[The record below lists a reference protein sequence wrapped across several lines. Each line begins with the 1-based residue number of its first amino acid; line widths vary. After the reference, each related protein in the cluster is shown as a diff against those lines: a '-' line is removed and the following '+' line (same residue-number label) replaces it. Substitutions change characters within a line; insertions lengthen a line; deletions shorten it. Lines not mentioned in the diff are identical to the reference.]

1 MTAKV
6 KTIPDGPELNMLFA
20 DKVKLYQQKEGYR
33 FSVDAVLLAAFALAR
48 TSGRVVDLGTG
59 NGIVPVILAGHEKF
73 SSITGV
79 EIQEGPAALAEKNI
93 CYNDCQDRV
102 EILHADLRNIR
113 TVLPAETFDT
123 ATMNPPFYAA
133 GSGRVSPDRQ
143 NAAARHEL
151 YGNLADFITS
161 ASYLL
166 KQKGR
171 LVVVYNPSR
180 LVDLI
185 TLMRASNIE
194 PKNLQFVHGKVN
206 SPAAM
211 VLAEGIKAA
220 RAEVKILPPLIMYG
234 LDGKYTRQAQAVFDS
249 I

>member
-1 MTAKV
+1 MTV
-6 KTIPDGPELNMLFA
+6 NGKTIPDGPELNKLFA
-20 DKVKLYQQKEGYR
+20 DKVKLYQQKDGYR

-59 NGIVPVILAGHEKF
+59 NGIVPVILAKHAKF

-93 CYNDCQDRV
+93 CYNNCHDRV
-102 EILHADLRNIR
+102 EIIRADLRSVR
-113 TVLPAETFDT
+113 TYLPAETFD
-123 ATMNPPFYAA
+123 AAIMNPPFYAA
-133 GSGRVSPDRQ
+133 GSGKVSPDRQ

-151 YGNLADFITS
+151 YGTLADFITS

-180 LVDLI
+180 LIDL
-185 TLMRASNIE
+185 TSLMRASNIE
-194 PKNLQFVHGKVN
+194 PKNLQFVHGKAN

-211 VLAEGIKAA
+211 VLAEGVKAA
-220 RAEVKILPPLIMYG
+220 RAEAKILPPLIMYG
-234 LDGKYTRQAQAVFDS
+234 VDGKYTRQVQDVFDS
-249 I
+249 L